1 MPWENKRFE
10 LVLPIT
16 VVCLMIVGLLALYS
30 ATRDF
35 GLSFVRKQIVWDVLG
50 VGAMFSMLIVRERY
64 LKIAGKALYFFS
76 LLFLILVLFYGTVS
90 GGARRWFNLRFGY
103 FQPSEFARL
112 ALLVL
117 NATLLAEPNRKNFYI
132 SFFLTMICVG
142 LVAIEPD
149 LGTALLMAGIWFS
162 MALASQVKSK
172 RLFRIVVVI
181 LAMAVL
187 LFFFGLKDYQKDRI
201 VSFFNPGRYA
211 QGSAYNMLQSIHT
224 VGSGGLLGRG
234 FLKGPATRLKFV
246 PKNHTDFIFSVIGE
260 EFGFLGSSVLLVLYF
275 VLCWRIAR
283 AVKLAKDEFW
293 RLLCVGALATFSL
306 QVFINVGMCMGIA
319 PVTGLP
325 LPFVSYGGSATLFL
339 SIHVGLVM
347 KSIAIA
353 KSGVEI
359 QV

>member
-10 LVLPIT
+10 LFLPVT

-30 ATRDF
+30 ATRDL
-35 GLSFVRKQIVWDVLG
+35 GLSFVRKQLVWDVLG
-50 VGAMFSMLIVRERY
+50 VGAMFSMLFVRERY
-64 LKIAGKALYFFS
+64 LKIAGKALYFVS
-76 LLFLILVLFYGTVS
+76 LFLLVMVLFYGTVS
-90 GGARRWFNLRFGY
+90 GGARRWFDLRFGY

-117 NATLLAEPNRKNFYI
+117 NATLLAEPNRKNFYS

-162 MALASQVKSK
+162 MALASQVKIK
-172 RLFRIVVVI
+172 RLLKVVAVI
-181 LAMAVL
+181 SVMAVL
-187 LFFFGLKDYQKDRI
+187 FFFFGLKDYQKDRI
-201 VSFFNPGRYA
+201 TSFLNPGRYA

-260 EFGFLGSSVLLVLYF
+260 EFGFLGTLVLLVLYF
-275 VLCWRIAR
+275 VVCWRIVR

-306 QVFINVGMCMGIA
+306 QVFINIGMCMGVA

-339 SIHVGLVM
+339 SIHIGLVM